1 MSFVQQLIKKFIKHE
16 EKILLGRWNIDY
28 CKNAINQ
35 KVDLSNEESRQS
47 LRSEPGHCLGEDHCG
62 LCNQYRVIKN
72 L

>member
-35 KVDLSNEESRQS
+35 KVDLSNE
-47 LRSEPGHCLGEDHCG
+47 DHCG
-62 LCNQYRVIKN
+62 LCNQYRVIKKPIETDEKRFRVIDEFYF
-72 L
+72 